1 MHNEKVLLKLVVNL
15 VKLCSIPTVSWD
27 EEDRKHL
34 QEARDYLR
42 DHESL
47 DDLAEGGDKALE

>member
-1 MHNEKVLLKLVVNL
+1 MRLVVNL
-15 VKLCSIPTVSWD
+15 VKLCSTPEESWD
-27 EEDRKHL
+27 EEDRKNL

-47 DDLAEGGDKALE
+47 DDLAEEGDKTLQ